1 MPSNSSCAL
10 PIRSPVRG
18 ASLNFSGVSLQ
29 PGLGDVGYADLGRAL
44 LSGGSMDLSALQLSR
59 GVQFNVNWSMLVTNV
74 TAARRDSENQAI
86 KDLATA

>member
-1 MPSNSSCAL
+1 
-10 PIRSPVRG
+10 VRG
-18 ASLNFSGVSLQ
+18 ATLDFSGVGLQ
-29 PGLGDVGYADLGRAL
+29 PSLGGVGYADLGRAL

-59 GVQFNVNWSMLVTNV
+59 GVNFSVNWSMLVTNV